1 MYENYEER
9 DDFPYEKE
17 VGITPGFFVGLIGAV
32 LAVITLFVPFAI
44 ARKMDESIVDITK
57 LYLST
62 TAEDWGEASRA
73 NFYKIFMCVI
83 IVLVIFVAIMY
94 IRANI
99 KGRPGKMIFWSMAMV
114 IVYQILK
121 YDFADRRVVPGSCDK
136 GIAFTL
142 IWVVYGLMFV
152 GAIIRK
158 LGNK

>member
-9 DDFPYEKE
+9 EDFPYEKDA
-17 VGITPGFFVGLIGAV
+17 GITPGFFVGLIGAF
-32 LAVITLFVPFAI
+32 LAIITLFAPYAI
-44 ARKMDESIVDITK
+44 SAGINESVADITK
-57 LYLST
+57 LYLSRSK
-62 TAEDWGEASRA
+62 EDWGDSTRAS
-73 NFYKIFMCVI
+73 FYKIFMVAI
-83 IVLVIFVAIMY
+83 MVFVIFIAIMY

-99 KGRPGKMIFWSMAMV
+99 KGRTGKMIFWTFGMV

-142 IWVVYGLMFV
+142 IWIVYGLMLI

-158 LGNK
+158 LGSK